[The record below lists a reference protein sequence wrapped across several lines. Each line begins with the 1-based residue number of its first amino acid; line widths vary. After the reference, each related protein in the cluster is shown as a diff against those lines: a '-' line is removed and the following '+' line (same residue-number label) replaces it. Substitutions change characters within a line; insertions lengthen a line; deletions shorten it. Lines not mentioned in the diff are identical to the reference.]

1 MSRHAKLKIFLL
13 ILPALILALILVW
26 GLVSGLLQS
35 LGYFPA
41 LGLEELSLDYYRS
54 VLADS
59 KFWQSLAYSFCIAFI
74 SALSS
79 LILGIA
85 LAQSLVSLDKSQK
98 LLLQLPVAI
107 PHIVVAFMS
116 LSLLSQTGLL
126 SRIFGSLGLI
136 DHPNDFPLLVQD
148 ARAMGL
154 IFAYIF
160 KQAPYV
166 LSVLGLMLEDFAN
179 YYGPV
184 ARSLGAS
191 PRQAFWQISFPLA
204 LPQISTAGLI
214 LFVYDFGAY
223 ELPQLLGATLPEA
236 LPLRAYK
243 EFFKPDLQ
251 NRPRAMAYTLLLALA
266 GIFCVV
272 LYQLAFRRL
281 SKQRRQRHG

>member
-1 MSRHAKLKIFLL
+1 VSGKAKLKILVL

-41 LGLEELSLDYYRS
+41 LGLEDLSFDYYRS
-54 VLADS
+54 VLSDS
-59 KFWQSLAYSFCIAFI
+59 KFWQSLAYSFFIAFI

-79 LILGIA
+79 LVLGVA
-85 LAQSLVSLDKSQK
+85 LAQSLVRLDKSQK

-107 PHIVVAFMS
+107 PHIVVAFLT
-116 LSLLSQTGLL
+116 LSLLSQTGLV

-136 DHPNDFPLLVQD
+136 TSPNDFPLMVQD
-148 ARAMGL
+148 ARGIGL

-166 LSVLGLMLEDFAN
+166 LSVLGLVLEDYTN

-191 PRQAFWQISFPLA
+191 PRQAFWQVSFPLA

-214 LFVYDFGAY
+214 LFAYDFGAY
-223 ELPQLLGATLPEA
+223 ELPLLLGATVPEA
-236 LPLRAYK
+236 LSLRTYR
-243 EFFKPDLQ
+243 EFFKQDLQ

-266 GIFCVV
+266 GI
-272 LYQLAFRRL
+272 A
-281 SKQRRQRHG
+281 